1 MKRRIVIAT
10 GIFPPQMGGPA
21 TYSKL
26 LADKLP
32 LNGFLVHVVNFGEV
46 ILLPKVL
53 RHAVYF
59 FKVLLAGMSADI
71 IYAQDPVSVGLPAM
85 LVAKILRKKLYLKI
99 VGDYAW
105 EQGIQRYGVTDL
117 LDNFSCACT
126 KYSLPVRFLKRVQLF
141 VAKRAYKIITPSNY
155 LKKIITNWGVSED
168 MIEVI
173 YNGFTPPTFSEKKET
188 IREDLNIRG
197 YTVLSIGR
205 LVPWKGFEGL
215 IETIPSLRLEIPD
228 VHLYIAGEGPD
239 KELLKKKITEMELEN
254 HVTLLGKLPQDKLFE
269 YIRASD
275 VFVLNTSY
283 EGFSHQLLEV
293 SALETPIVTTSVGGN
308 IEIIEDH
315 KNGILV
321 TYNDRPAIGKAIIE
335 LYQNRSL
342 ARLLAVSAQETAKE
356 FSNERMIDAT
366 VSALLMS

>member
-1 MKRRIVIAT
+1 MPCDSRKGR
-10 GIFPPQMGGPA
+10 P
-21 TYSKL
+21 
-26 LADKLP
+26 
-32 LNGFLVHVVNFGEV
+32 N
-46 ILLPKVL
+46 
-53 RHAVYF
+53 
-59 FKVLLAGMSADI
+59 
-71 IYAQDPVSVGLPAM
+71 
-85 LVAKILRKKLYLKI
+85 AKP
-99 VGDYAW
+99 
-105 EQGIQRYGVTDL
+105 E
-117 LDNFSCACT
+117 F
-126 KYSLPVRFLKRVQLF
+126 
-141 VAKRAYKIITPSNY
+141 
-155 LKKIITNWGVSED
+155 
-168 MIEVI
+168 
-173 YNGFTPPTFSEKKET
+173 
-188 IREDLNIRG
+188 
-197 YTVLSIGR
+197 
-205 LVPWKGFEGL
+205 